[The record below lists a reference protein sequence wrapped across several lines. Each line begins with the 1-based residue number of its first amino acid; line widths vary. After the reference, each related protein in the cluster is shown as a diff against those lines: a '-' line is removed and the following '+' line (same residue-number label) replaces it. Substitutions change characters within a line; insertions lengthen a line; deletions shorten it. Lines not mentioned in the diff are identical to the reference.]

1 MPDAEPPDAD
11 GSGAERPEATTR
23 LFGLPSGPRAKWVV
37 ALVWLAIAVAAGS
50 VSSKF
55 QGAQKND
62 LASYLPGDA
71 QSSRVLAA
79 ANRIGGGDQVTPAV
93 IVYERR
99 AKLTSTDLKKVAADR
114 QALNRQLPVAGVPAR
129 APVTSRDGKATLLV
143 FGLRLHGSEAA
154 LTHDIKLL
162 QSALAHGPPGLTAR
176 IAGPAGSSYD
186 ADAVFKDV
194 NGTLLFV
201 TAGFIFILLVLIYR
215 SPIFWVVPLLSVGF
229 AQITAEGIGYL
240 LTRVGVTVTSESA
253 AILTVLAFGAG
264 TDYALLLVS
273 RYREELYRNRGR
285 HDAMRLALGR
295 AGPVI
300 LASGSTVILALL
312 CLLAAQVNG
321 TRGLGPIAG
330 MGVAVAMI
338 SALTLLP
345 ALLLIVGRGAFW
357 PFVPHYQGPGA
368 EEKRGVW
375 RRIAGRVDRGHRP
388 IALAVTA
395 LLALMCLGLSS
406 LYTGLTGGNSFRN
419 RVASEQGQQIVA
431 AHFPAGASAPAQVVV
446 TDPAQVAPVRVAMS
460 LAPGVAAG
468 PLAVGPVAS
477 RGRESTFDVTLAT
490 NPSSQRAFDI
500 VGGLRRLAVRT
511 AGTSALV
518 GGPSAQELDLRSAA
532 TRDENKIVP
541 MILIVVFLILGLLLR
556 ALVAPAL
563 LILTVLLSYGAALG
577 TGAFVFKHFFGYP
590 GEDPSLELF
599 TFLFLVALGVDY
611 NIFLMARVR
620 EEALVLGTRIG
631 AARAL
636 EVTGPVITSAGIV
649 LAGTFSA
656 LASLPLIGFTE
667 LGFVIAFGVLLDTFL
682 VRTVLV
688 PALVIEFDRR
698 IWWPSRLA
706 RSPDATPHAVPD
718 ATPDVVPDAT
728 PQTTPDAEPAPA
740 GPIPRTRGRL
750 TASLV
755 LAAAALGGLLAVA
768 ISHGG
773 SNAHRLSTA
782 RSGPLTL
789 SFGPPWRRTT
799 ALAPGSFAL
808 AVPPSKSPGSAP
820 ISLGSGRAS
829 LAAGRLDTSA
839 LVPGA
844 VPPALLARYGPP
856 QSQATISVGE
866 FPARRYNW
874 QLHNGRALVAR
885 IIPTAGSDLAILC
898 SSATAD
904 VTAGQS
910 CAGVAAAIA
919 LNGVAVIPPGPY
931 PQLAAGL
938 AAALKPVAAARN
950 LLGPLA
956 PAQGAVLAKLST
968 QTAQLERAAAAGLA
982 GLPLPGRNRP
992 SLTGLEAALQTE
1004 ASRLEEF
1011 SGVIAREPEQLAQTR
1026 ARVVLSSAQVKA
1038 ASGALLAEGFRF
1050 PPLGQLGTPAAA
1062 ALAARAAQAAQ
1073 AARAAQTARTR
1084 RP

>member
-1 MPDAEPPDAD
+1 MPDPERPDAERPDAD
-11 GSGAERPEATTR
+11 LPDAERPAAARPDADLPDAERPGPTTR
-23 LFGLPSGPRAKWVV
+23 LLRLPSGRRSKWVV

-50 VSSKF
+50 VASKF

-99 AKLTSTDLKKVAADR
+99 ARLTPADFRKVAGDR
-114 QALNRQLPVAGVPAR
+114 QTLNRQLPRAGVPAG
-129 APVTSRDGKATLLV
+129 APVTSHDGRATLLI

-154 LTHDIKLL
+154 LTHDIRLL
-162 QSALAHGPPGLTAR
+162 QSALAHGPPGLSAR

-215 SPIFWVVPLLSVGF
+215 SPIFWVVPLVSVAF
-229 AQITAEGIGYL
+229 AQVTAEGIGYL

-330 MGVAVAMI
+330 MGVGVAMI

-357 PFVPHYQGPGA
+357 PFVPHYQGPDA

-395 LLALMCLGLSS
+395 VLAVMCLGLSS

-419 RVASEQGQQIVA
+419 KVASEQGQQVVA

-446 TDPAQVAPVRVAMS
+446 TDPAQVAAVRVAMS

-500 VGGLRRLAVRT
+500 VGGLRKVAVRT
-511 AGTSALV
+511 AGASALV

-541 MILIVVFLILGLLLR
+541 MILIVVFVILGLLLR

-599 TFLFLVALGVDY
+599 SFLFLVALGVDY

-620 EEALVLGTRIG
+620 EEAVVLGTRIG

-706 RSPDATPHAVPD
+706 RSPDASPD
-718 ATPDVVPDAT
+718 APPRA
-728 PQTTPDAEPAPA
+728 TPDAEPVAA
-740 GPIPRTRGRL
+740 GPIPRTRGRF
-750 TASLV
+750 TPALV
-755 LAAAALGGLLAVA
+755 LAAAALGGLVAVG
-768 ISHGG
+768 ISRGG
-773 SNAHRLSTA
+773 SGGHRLSTA

-789 SFGPPWRRTT
+789 SFGSPWRRTA

-808 AVPPSKSPGSAP
+808 AAPPTKSPGAAAV
-820 ISLGSGRAS
+820 SLGSGRAS

-856 QSQATISVGE
+856 ESQATISVGQ

-874 QLHNGRALVAR
+874 QLHNGRVLVAR

-898 SSATAD
+898 SSARAD

-956 PAQGAVLAKLST
+956 PAQGAVLGKLST

-992 SLTGLEAALQTE
+992 SVAGLEAALGTE
-1004 ASRLEEF
+1004 AARLEEF
-1011 SGVIAREPEQLAQTR
+1011 SGVIAREPEQFAQTR

-1038 ASGALLAEGFRF
+1038 ASSALLAQGFGF

-1062 ALAARAAQAAQ
+1062 ALAAQ
-1073 AARAAQTARTR
+1073 AARAR
-1084 RP
+1084 RR